1 MECAVLNN
9 SDRFKLLSAGDQVH
23 SASFCLA
30 PGNRVGM
37 QIPID
42 QHIDLFESLKILAKS
57 LINVVYQKMKKEY
70 AHELKFS
77 IQLLISIQN
86 PEALF

>member
-1 MECAVLNN
+1 LRVSRHTFSGCNRFARKWGKQQSAQQKFLDFQMECAVLNN

-42 QHIDLFESLKILAKS
+42 QYIDLFESLKI
-57 LINVVYQKMKKEY
+57 
-70 AHELKFS
+70 
-77 IQLLISIQN
+77 
-86 PEALF
+86 